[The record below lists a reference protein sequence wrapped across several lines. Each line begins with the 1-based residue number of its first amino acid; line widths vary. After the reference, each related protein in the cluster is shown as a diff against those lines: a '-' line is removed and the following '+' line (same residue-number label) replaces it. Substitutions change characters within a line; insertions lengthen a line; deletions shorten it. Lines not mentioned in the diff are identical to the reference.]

1 MLLYDDSAVLNFPK
15 CCGLPE
21 RLRGLPKMA
30 FSTELGVV
38 LYHCQQ
44 AMAQHPPSA
53 QSDFGTAP
61 SRTHTSL
68 DFFACSL
75 AETGKTKPNKA
86 SHSSTTRGEAP
97 AAASAPQ
104 GGGGV
109 EASESEYTNF
119 ERKLQVKEL
128 WAQLPSRLVISKGK
142 LFPVMDAVRISG
154 VVTGDSATRVNGV
167 YKTVA
172 GEACGDRPVYKKEGE
187 DSWIEFW
194 SASNRWQVKPGVNRG
209 MNTCWMECAAETQ
222 AGAVEEVAEEE
233 VHHRITCDGCAT
245 RPIVGLR
252 WKCKQCADYDLC
264 NACYTSFC
272 DNRDLH
278 DASHAFEK
286 KSLCEALDARP
297 RGLRPFVPMIIKAA
311 RVSKET
317 RELATLT
324 PSNTTVREWL
334 RHVGFDD
341 SSAANIG
348 SVLEARHMR
357 SKGLVLAQEPAE
369 LELVAGKLPAPAKH
383 AFLAVVRDA
392 RSQQQFT
399 LGPPPRLLTGKW
411 SAPLK
416 SYLNDLD
423 VFDDSTV
430 EEIEAAFSR
439 DDLKIRCRWS
449 LFAMEDSE
457 LISALTASKLPPIVQ
472 KMLISS
478 FKVEV
483 LTNSVQ
489 IAKCSQNKT

>member
-1 MLLYDDSAVLNFPK
+1 MCVCMQVYHIHTHTNPCAHTHTHLNTHYVCKHDRILY
-15 CCGLPE
+15 
-21 RLRGLPKMA
+21 
-30 FSTELGVV
+30 
-38 LYHCQQ
+38 
-44 AMAQHPPSA
+44 AQHTDA
-53 QSDFGTAP
+53 QEEAAQGMTPWFEGIGLVPQDAKDF
-61 SRTHTSL
+61 
-68 DFFACSL
+68 
-75 AETGKTKPNKA
+75 
-86 SHSSTTRGEAP
+86 
-97 AAASAPQ
+97 AAACVSHNIFCVLSLCMMP
-104 GGGGV
+104 
-109 EASESEYTNF
+109 
-119 ERKLQVKEL
+119 
-128 WAQLPSRLVISKGK
+128 
-142 LFPVMDAVRISG
+142 
-154 VVTGDSATRVNGV
+154 
-167 YKTVA
+167 
-172 GEACGDRPVYKKEGE
+172 E
-187 DSWIEFW
+187 DVLSLCLM
-194 SASNRWQVKPGVNRG
+194 P
-209 MNTCWMECAAETQ
+209 
-222 AGAVEEVAEEE
+222 EE
-233 VHHRITCDGCAT
+233 VHHKISCDGCSMD
-245 RPIVGLR
+245 PLIGLR

-383 AFLAVVRDA
+383 AFLAVVCDA

-399 LGPPPRLLTGKW
+399 LGPPPRWITGKW

-430 EEIEAAFSR
+430 EEIEAVFGR

-472 KMLISS
+472 KTLISS

-483 LTNSVQ
+483 ITNSVQ